1 MGLAEEGGGGA
12 VIINNNL
19 NTNTNGG
26 MMKRCWR
33 GLSNLPVFVEIKEVR
48 EGILLFNI
56 FKLFP

>member
-1 MGLAEEGGGGA
+1 MGLQRRVEGGSDD
-12 VIINNNL
+12 NNL

>member
-1 MGLAEEGGGGA
+1 MGLQRRVEGGSDN
-12 VIINNNL
+12 NNNL

-26 MMKRCWR
+26 MIKRWWR

>member
-1 MGLAEEGGGGA
+1 MGLQRRVEGGSDD
-12 VIINNNL
+12 NNL
-19 NTNTNGG
+19 NTNTNEG

>member
-1 MGLAEEGGGGA
+1 MGLQRSVAEGSDD
-12 VIINNNL
+12 NNL
-19 NTNTNGG
+19 NTNKNGG
-26 MMKRCWR
+26 MMKRYWR